1 MEPQETIYCYNK
13 EEKCCFK
20 NRCLAI
26 IATILLAAFAVVIG
40 LIIGASIAGAILEAL
55 SAVIVLAVVLGLLLI
70 LDVILIL
77 CNRKK
82 KERKCKCKPPAMVV
96 CNKNIVWFY
105 KMCRY
110 KVL

>member
-20 NRCLAI
+20 NKCLAI

-82 KERKCKCKPPAMVV
+82 KERKCKC
-96 CNKNIVWFY
+96 CFFNKNHSSRRLSR
-105 KMCRY
+105 K
-110 KVL
+110 

>member
-1 MEPQETIYCYNK
+1 MGPQETIYCYNK

-70 LDVILIL
+70 LDVILFL

-82 KERKCKCKPPAMVV
+82 KERKCKC
-96 CNKNIVWFY
+96 C
-105 KMCRY
+105 C
-110 KVL
+110 